1 MKWDLAPSQRIRR
14 DYISPCSLIEATP
27 GASLVWAHFS
37 GYGIAAPIQAADSSH
52 SIVVPEIHLYY
63 VFHFPNHW

>member
-1 MKWDLAPSQRIRR
+1 MIILAPG
-14 DYISPCSLIEATP
+14 SLIEATH
-27 GASLVWAHFS
+27 GASLLWAHFS

-63 VFHFPNHW
+63 VFDFLNHW